1 MRDHLDTARARGPA
15 YGGREMEIRG
25 EATIEGVTDTG
36 VVVEEN
42 PELEFDL
49 LVALPDR
56 EPYRVQHR
64 LVVSRQVRHNLTAGS
79 AVPVRV
85 DPADPTHLA
94 IG

>member
-1 MRDHLDTARARGPA
+1 
-15 YGGREMEIRG
+15 MEIRG
-25 EATIEGVTDTG
+25 EATIEKVTDTG
-36 VVVEEN
+36 VFVDQN

-56 EPYRVQHR
+56 EPYRVSRR
-64 LVVSRQVRHNLTAGS
+64 LVVSQSVRHNLTAGR

-85 DPADPTHLA
+85 DSLDPARLS